1 MNGKIFLIFFLTI
14 QFFKL
19 SSTLNIKKQGMFSAG
34 GTVLTSEGT
43 FDVSNYYT
51 SRAGSTLHVDHAN
64 VLYQIPENDKK
75 LPMVFLHGYG
85 QSRMGWMTTP
95 DGREGWSD
103 IFLKK
108 GYSVF
113 LVDQPRRGEAGQT
126 SVAGTIST
134 EPSDQTWYTQF
145 RIGTYI
151 NNSFTFNENSQF
163 PQGSE
168 NLDQFFRQMTPDTA
182 MDSVAGDQNIDIT
195 VVAKAIAAVI
205 DKVYSMTNKKSI
217 LFTHSQGGMPG
228 WETAR
233 YTDNIASI
241 IAIEPGMG
249 PTVGSDDYNTLVQK
263 KIPIAF
269 YYGDYIGENFTDVP
283 AAAMWTMM
291 RQTAYTFSENYNED
305 GVKCTVYDLPNEG
318 IYGNDHMMFQD
329 LNNDVIANH
338 IEKWIEDNV
347 QKIDDDS
354 SDKGNYIK
362 LSLYI
367 FGIMFLI
374 F

>member
-1 MNGKIFLIFFLTI
+1 
-14 QFFKL
+14 
-19 SSTLNIKKQGMFSAG
+19 
-34 GTVLTSEGT
+34 
-43 FDVSNYYT
+43 
-51 SRAGSTLHVDHAN
+51 
-64 VLYQIPENDKK
+64 
-75 LPMVFLHGYG
+75 
-85 QSRMGWMTTP
+85 
-95 DGREGWSD
+95 
-103 IFLKK
+103 
-108 GYSVF
+108 
-113 LVDQPRRGEAGQT
+113 
-126 SVAGTIST
+126 
-134 EPSDQTWYTQF
+134 
-145 RIGTYI
+145 
-151 NNSFTFNENSQF
+151 
-163 PQGSE
+163 
-168 NLDQFFRQMTPDTA
+168 

-249 PTVGSDDYNTLVQK
+249 PTVGSDQYNTLVQK

-269 YYGDYIGENFTDVP
+269 YYGDYIGENYTSVP

-329 LNNDVIANH
+329 LNNDVIADH

-367 FGIMFLI
+367 FGIIFLI